1 MSDTWSDLGVDDIRR
16 RRHSLPTEEFRV
28 AGNPNPLGIPF
39 YRNLPVMGM
48 EQEERASLLGSQQYV
63 YQSSGSDTYSG
74 DFFDEEEAG
83 DSSGLV
89 KQSGLG
95 YGTWRAPDEGIT
107 LTWRDLSV
115 YVPQKRNWFRSDAG
129 HRPFKRVLN
138 NVSGAVRPGSL
149 VALMGSSG
157 AGKSTLM
164 NALAH
169 RTPGGVIVDG
179 EILVNSRR
187 ASRAMASLAGYVHQ
201 DDLFVGSLTV
211 KEHLMFMAR
220 LRMDRRRT
228 QKQRMARVLELMKE
242 LGLLKTQN
250 TRIGTP
256 GQDKSLSGG
265 ERKRLAFATE
275 ILTDPPLLFCDEPTT
290 GLDSYNARKLVRMM
304 KDMAARGKTILCTIH
319 QPSSEVFAMFDKLL
333 LLAEGRVAY
342 MGSSSG
348 ALEFLD
354 SLGHKCPSTFNPAD
368 YYIHTLAVLPGH
380 EHRSR
385 ERIKRICDNFAVSA
399 YSKDIDITI
408 QYQDNMCISQSDS
421 GASSQ
426 EDHFFRS
433 IPQKPNWLV
442 QFWWL
447 TWRSLVDSY
456 RNPAIHSIRIM
467 QKILIAF
474 LVGVCYTNVTLNQ
487 AGIQDI
493 EGVLFI
499 FITENTFPSLYGVLN
514 IFPQELP
521 LFLREYKNGI
531 YRADTYYLS
540 KMVALI
546 PGFIVDPVVF
556 CIICYWM
563 VGLQRHAYHFFMT
576 ILITIFTANT
586 ASACGSMFSAMFESI
601 PYIMLFLIP
610 FDVVLLISGG
620 LFINL
625 SSMPW
630 YIGWVKYLSWFM
642 YSNEALTV
650 TQWSDVTNIT
660 CEMPPG
666 VPCISNGQQVIKEYA
681 FNASHLHYDF
691 GLLTLLYIGFHLL
704 GFLGLYLRARKK

>member
-1 MSDTWSDLGVDDIRR
+1 GDGL
-16 RRHSLPTEEFRV
+16 TERGA
-28 AGNPNPLGIPF
+28 AG
-39 YRNLPVMGM
+39 
-48 EQEERASLLGSQQYV
+48 
-63 YQSSGSDTYSG
+63 YSTVWKG
-74 DFFDEEEAG
+74 G
-83 DSSGLV
+83 
-89 KQSGLG
+89 
-95 YGTWRAPDEGIT
+95 GTEEGIT

-115 YVPQKRNWFRSDAG
+115 YVPQKKSWFKNDRRE
-129 HRPFKRVLN
+129 RPFKRVLN
-138 NVSGAVRPGSL
+138 NISGAVRPGSL

-164 NALAH
+164 NALAF
-169 RTPGGVIVDG
+169 RTPSEVVVDG
-179 EILVNSRR
+179 DILVNGYHANRR
-187 ASRAMASLAGYVHQ
+187 MALLSGYVHQ

-211 KEHLMFMAR
+211 KEHLTFMAR
-220 LRMDRRRT
+220 LRMDRRCSRNE
-228 QKQRMARVLELMKE
+228 RNSRVQALLKD
-242 LGLLKTQN
+242 LGLTKVQN
-250 TRIGTP
+250 TRIGVP

-275 ILTDPPLLFCDEPTT
+275 ILTDPWLLFCDEPTT

-304 KDMAARGKTILCTIH
+304 KEMAARGKTILCTIH

-333 LLAEGRVAY
+333 LLSEGRVAY

-354 SLGHKCPSTFNPAD
+354 GLGHKCPSTFNPAD

-380 EHRSR
+380 ELRSR
-385 ERIKRICDNFAVSA
+385 DRIKRICDNFAVSP

-408 QYQDNMCISQSDS
+408 QYQDNLGLAQQDS
-421 GASSQ
+421 GPKSPQ
-426 EDHFFRS
+426 VRGYDNN
-433 IPQKPNWLV
+433 IPHQPNWMIQLS
-442 QFWWL
+442 WL
-447 TWRSLVDSY
+447 TWRSLVESY

-474 LVGVCYTNVTLNQ
+474 LVGLCYTNVQVNQ

-499 FITENTFPSLYGVLN
+499 FITENTFPSMYGVLN

-540 KMVALI
+540 KMISLV
-546 PGFIVDPVVF
+546 PGFIVDPFIF
-556 CIICYWM
+556 CVICYWM

-576 ILITIFTANT
+576 LIIIIFTANT
-586 ASACGSMFSAMFESI
+586 ASACGSMFSAMFDSI
-601 PYIMLFLIP
+601 PYVMLFLIP
-610 FDVVLLISGG
+610 FDAVLLISGG

-625 SSMPW
+625 KSMPW
-630 YIGWVKYLSWFM
+630 FVGWTKYLSWFM

-650 TQWSDVTNIT
+650 TQWSGVTNIT
-660 CEMPPG
+660 CEMPEG
-666 VPCISNGQQVIKEYA
+666 IPCIETGEQVIEA
-681 FNASHLHYDF
+681 FSFDPSHLAFDF
-691 GLLTLLYIGFHLL
+691 TGMIMLYFSFHLV
-704 GFLGLYLRARKK
+704 GFTGLYLRAKKK

>member
-1 MSDTWSDLGVDDIRR
+1 
-16 RRHSLPTEEFRV
+16 
-28 AGNPNPLGIPF
+28 
-39 YRNLPVMGM
+39 MGF

-63 YQSSGSDTYSG
+63 YHSSGSDTYSSECLQPEQG
-74 DFFDEEEAG
+74 DTN
-83 DSSGLV
+83 LV
-89 KQSGLG
+89 KQTGLG
-95 YGTWRAPDEGIT
+95 YGTWTSGKEGIT
-107 LTWRDLSV
+107 LTWKDLSV
-115 YVPQKRNWFRSDAG
+115 YVPQKTAWFRKGNDQ
-129 HRPFKRVLN
+129 RPFKRVLN

-164 NALAH
+164 TALAH

-179 EILVNSRR
+179 DILVNSRR
-187 ASRAMASLAGYVHQ
+187 ATRTMASLAGYVHQ

-211 KEHLMFMAR
+211 KEHLTFMAR
-220 LRMDRRRT
+220 LRMDYRKT
-228 QKQRMARVLELMKE
+228 QWQRSARVQELMKE

-250 TRIGTP
+250 TRIGIP

-421 GASSQ
+421 GASD
-426 EDHFFRS
+426 EMYIKN
-433 IPQKPNWLV
+433 IPHKPNWLI
-442 QFWWL
+442 QLWWL

-456 RNPAIHSIRIM
+456 RNPAIHSIRIL

-474 LVGVCYTNVTLNQ
+474 LVGVCYTNVKLNQ

-514 IFPQELP
+514 IFPQEMP

-540 KMVALI
+540 KMVALV

-556 CIICYWM
+556 CLICYWM

-576 ILITIFTANT
+576 VLITIFTANT

-625 SSMPW
+625 TSMPW
-630 YIGWVKYLSWFM
+630 FIGWVKYLSWFM
-642 YSNEALTV
+642 YSNEALTI
-650 TQWSDVTNIT
+650 TQWKGVKNIT

-666 VPCISNGQQVIKEYA
+666 VPCISTGDQVINEYSFKA
-681 FNASHLHYDF
+681 THLSYDF
-691 GLLTLLYIGFHLL
+691 AFLSILYVCFHLL
-704 GFLGLYLRARKK
+704 GFVGLYMRARKNNLVANKVSVQIG